1 MIRLEIG
8 AGVNS
13 AVEFLEARLP
23 WLFDSL
29 HSAGQGLYDGV
40 YFVMSGPDALVMGAI
55 LALIAWWLRGVVAA
69 VLASAGFFLVNS
81 IELWEKAMQTLSL
94 LVVAA
99 TVTMV
104 IAVPLGIW
112 AARNKSVSSV
122 LRPVL
127 DFMQTMPAF
136 VYLVPGIT
144 FFGVGVVPGI
154 VATII
159 FAMPP
164 GIRMTE
170 LGIRQVDE
178 ELVEAAEAFGA
189 PPRAILLRVQLPL
202 ALPTVMA
209 GVNQIIMLSLSMVVI
224 AGMVGA
230 DGLGTV
236 VFQAISSVDIG
247 LGFEAGLAVVIL
259 AMYLD
264 RMTGALNQR
273 ISPLGRRALARA
285 ASLRAGKALRWRPN
299 TAFAGIG
306 VLVLALLAGGLQFV
320 SGPDDD
326 GQDVDRK
333 DLGKEAGAAPSIG
346 YFPWD
351 EDVAVTYL
359 WKNVLERRGYKPSIH
374 QYDVGSMFT
383 AMAGGQ
389 VDVEFDAWLP
399 NAQKQY
405 WDKYKDDL
413 VDIGPWYDETTL
425 EVTVPSY
432 VKGIDSMADLKGRSK
447 EFGGRIIGIEPGT
460 GQMNL
465 LKNEV
470 LPGYGLDKEYE
481 VTDGSS
487 PSMILELQRSLRKRE
502 PVAVVLWSP
511 HWAYSKYELTK
522 LKDPKKLWG
531 EVNEIRSLG
540 HKSFP
545 KEFPEFRGWLE
556 DWHMSEEQLGD
567 LEAAIQD
574 EGTGHEEEAVEKW
587 IDENPG
593 MVDKMAPLSP

>member
-1 MIRLEIG
+1 MIRLPIG

-13 AVEFLEARLP
+13 AVNFLEDRLP
-23 WLFDSL
+23 WLFDFL
-29 HSAGQGLYDGV
+29 HSVGQGMYDGV
-40 YFVMSGPDALVMGAI
+40 YFALSGPDALMMAAI
-55 LALIAWWLRGVVAA
+55 LALIAWWLRGTVAA
-69 VLASAGFFLVNS
+69 VLAFAAFFLVDS
-81 IELWEKAMQTLSL
+81 IELWEQTMQTLSL
-94 LVVAA
+94 LIVAV
-99 TVTMV
+99 TITMV
-104 IAVPLGIW
+104 IAVPLGVW
-112 AARNKSVSSV
+112 AARNKSVSAA
-122 LRPVL
+122 LRPIL

-154 VATII
+154 VATVI

-164 GIRMTE
+164 GVRMTE

-178 ELVEAAEAFGA
+178 ELVEAASAFGA
-189 PPRAILLRVQLPL
+189 TPRSILLRVQLPL
-202 ALPTVMA
+202 ALPTIMA
-209 GVNQIIMLSLSMVVI
+209 GINQIIMLALSMVVI

-247 LGFEAGLAVVIL
+247 LGFEAGLAVVIV

-273 ISPLGRRALARA
+273 ISPLGRRALAKA
-285 ASLRAGKALRWRPN
+285 ASLRSGNALRWRPS
-299 TAFAGIG
+299 TTFAGIG

-320 SGPDDD
+320 SGSDD
-326 GQDVDRK
+326 GHPGVKEK
-333 DLGKEAGAAPSIG
+333 DLGKEAGAAPDIG
-346 YFPWD
+346 FFPWD
-351 EDVAVTYL
+351 EDVAMTYL
-359 WKNVLERRGYKPSIH
+359 WKNILERRGYKPSIH

-413 VDIGPWYDETTL
+413 VDIGPWYDKTTL

-432 VKGIDSMADLKGRSK
+432 VKGIHSMADLKGRSK

-460 GQMNL
+460 GQMNM
-465 LKNEV
+465 LKNKV
-470 LPGYGLDKEYE
+470 LPGYGLDKEYK

-487 PSMILELQRSLRKRE
+487 PSMILELQRSLRKHE

-511 HWAYSKYELTK
+511 HWAYSKYKLTK

-531 EVNEIRSLG
+531 DVNQIRSLG

-545 KEFPEFRGWLE
+545 QKFPEFYGWLKKM
-556 DWHMSEEQLGD
+556 HMSDGQLAD
-567 LEAAIQD
+567 LEATIQD
-574 EGTGHEEEAVEKW
+574 EGTGHEEKAVEKW
-587 IDENPG
+587 IAKNPG
-593 MVDKMAPLSP
+593 IVDKMAPLSS